1 MFGFSLAKLVVATFL
16 ILAVWYGFK
25 MMTRLSEARSAAL
38 PRDAGAKDKGKGKGN
53 VSRRTEVEDL
63 TECRKCGAFV
73 SANANACARA
83 DCPYP
88 R

>member
-1 MFGFSLAKLVVATFL
+1 MFGFSLAKLVVATIL

-25 MMTRLSEARSAAL
+25 VVNRVSEARSEVL
-38 PRDAGAKDKGKGKGN
+38 PQRAKP
-53 VSRRTEVEDL
+53 RAEVEDL
-63 TECRKCGAFV
+63 VECRRCGAFV
-73 SANANACARA
+73 SANAKACGRA